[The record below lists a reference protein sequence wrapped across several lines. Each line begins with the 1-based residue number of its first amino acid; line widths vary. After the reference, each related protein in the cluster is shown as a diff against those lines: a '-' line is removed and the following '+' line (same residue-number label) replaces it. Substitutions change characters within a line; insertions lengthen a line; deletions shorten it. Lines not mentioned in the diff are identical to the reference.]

1 MLYDDSKYKQDPES
15 KRRRKN
21 TFRGLLAGVSSVVV
35 LATGIGLSSK
45 TTARDVNVEV
55 ANDIDSSISLEHTFR
70 TEDLQDFWRDV
81 DDIAKEELLPLFNDS
96 EILYVKT
103 NLTPEET
110 AIYYFGAL
118 LNYSSVEHKTIYE
131 SFQHVFKDMD
141 KLSTEDATDAI
152 YSHILGSN
160 YDPSNREQAIKDM
173 KEVCNGLLNKVDDD
187 KKEKMYYNAKIL
199 KDARRK
205 GQVVPLDESYVD
217 GTNYNKIDIRNYVN
231 DKSDAEIINTAF
243 MEEENKI
250 NNNALDDMMNE
261 VSVESNKDISNHTK

>member
-21 TFRGLLAGVSSVVV
+21 TFRGLLAGVSTVVV

-81 DDIAKEELLPLFNDS
+81 DDIANEELLPLFNDS

-187 KKEKMYYNAKIL
+187 KKEKLYYNAKIL